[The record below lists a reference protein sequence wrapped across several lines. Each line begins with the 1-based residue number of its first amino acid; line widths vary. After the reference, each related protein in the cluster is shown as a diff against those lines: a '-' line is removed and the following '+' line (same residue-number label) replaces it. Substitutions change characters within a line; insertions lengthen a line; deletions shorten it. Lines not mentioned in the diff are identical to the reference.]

1 MQTTITQKSVYAH
14 CPRIVTHI
22 VGLGKVPSGSGVTP
36 TLIHLIKIR
45 VSQLNGCAFCLNM
58 HIQEARA
65 DGEQQA
71 RLDVLSAW
79 RETECFSA
87 QEQAALAWA
96 EALTELSIAA
106 VTAEIREA
114 VMQAFGEK
122 DTIELTTVIL
132 EINSWN
138 RIAVGFHFTPDI

>member
-1 MQTTITQKSVYAH
+1 MQTTITQESVYAH

-22 VGLGKVPSGSGVTP
+22 VGLGKVPSGSGITP

-58 HIQEARA
+58 HMQEARA
-65 DGEQQA
+65 DDEHQS

-79 RETECFSA
+79 RETGCFSA
-87 QEQAALAWA
+87 KEQAALAWA
-96 EALTELSIAA
+96 EALTLMSARG
-106 VTAEIREA
+106 VDGDIRET
-114 VMQAFGEK
+114 VLRAFGEK
-122 DTIELTTVIL
+122 ETIELTTVIL